1 VIRDVM
7 AVMEAGSLSIIKDP
21 NGAVLGLW
29 QPKAQ

>member
-1 VIRDVM
+1 
-7 AVMEAGSLSIIKDP
+7 VMEAGSLSIIKDP